1 MEIMDNVPQQQLHTL
16 RLRKIKKMSRIFKCT
31 MLIST
36 SEYKNNS
43 CDRSFFCNGLVIVHI
58 QTSES
63 LPLINKLTARPD

>member
-36 SEYKNNS
+36 SAYKNNS
-43 CDRSFFCNGLVIVHI
+43 CDRSFFLQWACNSSHTD
-58 QTSES
+58 QPEFTSR
-63 LPLINKLTARPD
+63 K